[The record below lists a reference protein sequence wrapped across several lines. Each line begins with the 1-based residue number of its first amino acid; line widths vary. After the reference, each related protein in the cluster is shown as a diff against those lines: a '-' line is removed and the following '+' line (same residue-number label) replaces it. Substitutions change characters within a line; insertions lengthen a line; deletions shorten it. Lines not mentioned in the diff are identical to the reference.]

1 MAKLVP
7 HRIRVSDFHA
17 NPPLRTGAPMS
28 EIPGDLKFLKTH
40 EWARVEGDGK
50 VTVGISDHA
59 QGLLG
64 DLVYVEL
71 PNVGDRVEAG
81 NACAVVESVKA
92 ASDVYAPVTGKV
104 VAVNAALSD
113 KPETINEDAY
123 GEGWLYQLEIEDA
136 EQLNDLLE
144 PDDYAEQ
151 LDDDH

>member
-1 MAKLVP
+1 
-7 HRIRVSDFHA
+7 
-17 NPPLRTGAPMS
+17 MS
-28 EIPGDLKFLKTH
+28 EIPGDLRFLKSH

-50 VTVGISDHA
+50 VTIGISDHA

-92 ASDVYAPVTGKV
+92 ASDVYSPVTGKV
-104 VAVNAALSD
+104 VEVNSALSD

-123 GEGWLYQLEIEDA
+123 GDGWIFVVEAEEP
-136 EQLNDLLE
+136 EQLNELLG
-144 PDDYAEQ
+144 PDDYAE
-151 LDDDH
+151 LLEEEDH